1 MTHGGLPRYSAVL
14 PLRRRAREYDEYRT
28 VLRGSGTR
36 GGLRGSDPKKGIF
49 EYDEYRA
56 VLRRTRPRPSTDE
69 YVGYTQAE
77 IGLKVLDG
85 TRLSEYDEY
94 RTVLPTGFKPSTVV
108 L

>member
-1 MTHGGLPRYSAVL
+1 MRAMRSGASTTSTDGVYGEVLVSKKGTPPYSPSA
-14 PLRRRAREYDEYRT
+14 EYRR
-28 VLRGSGTR
+28 VQL
-36 GGLRGSDPKKGIF
+36 
-49 EYDEYRA
+49 
-56 VLRRTRPRPSTDE
+56 

>member
-1 MTHGGLPRYSAVL
+1 MEYGEVL
-14 PLRRRAREYDEYRT
+14 VSKK
-28 VLRGSGTR
+28 VLRVS
-36 GGLRGSDPKKGIF
+36 
-49 EYDEYRA
+49 A
-56 VLRRTRPRPSTDE
+56 LRRTRPRPSTDE

>member
-1 MTHGGLPRYSAVL
+1 MEYGEVL
-14 PLRRRAREYDEYRT
+14 
-28 VLRGSGTR
+28 VS
-36 GGLRGSDPKKGIF
+36 KK
-49 EYDEYRA
+49 

>member
-1 MTHGGLPRYSAVL
+1 MRFRDVVRENATYFFENMTSSYARAALRREYGEYGRSTERYSSQKRYSAVL
-14 PLRRRAREYDEYRT
+14 ALGRVPT
-28 VLRGSGTR
+28 
-36 GGLRGSDPKKGIF
+36 
-49 EYDEYRA
+49 
-56 VLRRTRPRPSTDE
+56 STC

>member
-1 MTHGGLPRYSAVL
+1 MRA
-14 PLRRRAREYDEYRT
+14 LRSGASTASTDGVRR
-28 VLRGSGTR
+28 GTR
-36 GGLRGSDPKKGIF
+36 LKKGTPPYSPSA
-49 EYDEYRA
+49 EYS
-56 VLRRTRPRPSTDE
+56 STDE